1 MNDKELRQLMR
12 FRLLRECGMITKY
25 NFVEYMI
32 DIFK

>member
-1 MNDKELRQLMR
+1 MNDKELRQYMR
-12 FRLLRECGMITKY
+12 FRLLRGCGIITKY